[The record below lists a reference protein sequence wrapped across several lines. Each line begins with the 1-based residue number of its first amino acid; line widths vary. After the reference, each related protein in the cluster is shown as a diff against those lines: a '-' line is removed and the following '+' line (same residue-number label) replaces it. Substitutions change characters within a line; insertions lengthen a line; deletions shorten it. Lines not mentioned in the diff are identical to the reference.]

1 MIFIVFLN
9 KPENIIKSAG
19 IHEEGIKSP
28 KIIDYFQKMDPS

>member
-9 KPENIIKSAG
+9 KPENIKSAG

-28 KIIDYFQKMDPS
+28 EIIDYFQKMDPS